1 MRHIKINEINKWIKR
16 NRSFRLACGV
26 WCFPSI
32 FTFRKKESVERPM
45 LCYGKTITLLRKTL
59 VVLFY
64 GPGRPFLSIG
74 QKLIWR
80 GKCKQ
85 TEININIDPYTTA
98 RECSYLFQSCCN
110 IYRQDAKIN
119 LKVKLWYVLSLCTIS
134 LYWLYL
140 HTSTN

>member
-1 MRHIKINEINKWIKR
+1 MF
-16 NRSFRLACGV
+16 SFYFHL
-26 WCFPSI
+26 SE
-32 FTFRKKESVERPM
+32 KEWVERPM

-85 TEININIDPYTTA
+85 TESNNNIDPYTTA
-98 RECSYLFQSCCN
+98 RECSYLFQSCGN
-110 IYRQDAKIN
+110 IYSQDAKIN
-119 LKVKLWYVLSLCTIS
+119 LKVKL
-134 LYWLYL
+134 
-140 HTSTN
+140 